1 MRRITTVVAALL
13 GLSIALA
20 SPAFADSPHFN
31 KGPTTSTSVSGV
43 TVSLNLSFMATGLGN
58 ASSYAE
64 WTLSGSGTLFS
75 RCYNRG
81 GNKPQ
86 SDNKQESVPISAD
99 FQTAVNH
106 GNTKFSGTVATVTST
121 LTCPGN
127 QVVVV
132 ESFSA
137 TGTLSLVG
145 ATLSADL
152 TWTYPS

>member
-1 MRRITTVVAALL
+1 M
-13 GLSIALA
+13 
-20 SPAFADSPHFN
+20 
-31 KGPTTSTSVSGV
+31 
-43 TVSLNLSFMATGLGN
+43 
-58 ASSYAE
+58 
-64 WTLSGSGTLFS
+64 
-75 RCYNRG
+75 
-81 GNKPQ
+81 
-86 SDNKQESVPISAD
+86 PISAD